1 MSAGVLKATEAVML
15 LRPSTSKLLGSFA
28 TVAILSAGIGY
39 AQQQQ
44 KRPAEVQKDLE
55 TAMKGE
61 AFAYAKY
68 MMFAEQARAHGH
80 SELAALF
87 ENTAKTERLEH
98 FREHAELAGLAS
110 RSDADNLRDA
120 MAGENYETTKMYP
133 EMAARARQAGDK
145 QAAARF
151 TEIGKDESKHHD
163 AFASALAKLDGAPK
177 AAMKSKP

>member
-1 MSAGVLKATEAVML
+1 MSAGQLKVMEALMRL
-15 LRPSTSKLLGSFA
+15 SPSPSTLLGGF
-28 TVAILSAGIGY
+28 VAAAIVTTGIAY
-39 AQQQQ
+39 AQQQ
-44 KRPAEVQKDLE
+44 KRPAQVRKDLD

-68 MMFAEQARAHGH
+68 MLFAEQARAHGR
-80 SELAALF
+80 SDLAALF

-98 FREHAELAGLAS
+98 FREHAELAGLAN

-163 AFASALAKLDGAPK
+163 AFAAALAKLDGAPEQSVK
-177 AAMKSKP
+177 AKR